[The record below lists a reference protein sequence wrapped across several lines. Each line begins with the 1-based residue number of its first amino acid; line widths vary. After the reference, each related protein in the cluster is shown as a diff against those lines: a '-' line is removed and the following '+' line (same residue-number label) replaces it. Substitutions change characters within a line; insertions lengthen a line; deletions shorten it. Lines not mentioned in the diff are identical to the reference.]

1 MRFWH
6 LGSRDRSVSDEG
18 AGVTERLAFGE
29 EARETLRSIG
39 ERLETG
45 IDAEPDDQRKSV
57 HVWHLVL
64 TTVAYDVSEAA
75 LSLGAHGSVRA
86 ARMLN
91 RSLTEYAFRAH
102 RYRCGPGRAEE
113 DAAQASAM
121 ARKLML
127 PTRNVMGHMTPDE
140 HAKFTAY
147 LDAGPSKIALGRI
160 RELLVATLTS
170 LNVGPETFGEYLE
183 WLQVEYTLG
192 SGLLHGDMV
201 ALLDVFRKG
210 NENRAE
216 RGERSLHFTR
226 QDELIRTVTALILL
240 IAAIE
245 LFNGADLG
253 GREMVKRLEA
263 RFFGKQRH
271 ITVWQHNALLPLL
284 GVRRS

>member
-1 MRFWH
+1 VN
-6 LGSRDRSVSDEG
+6 GED
-18 AGVTERLAFGE
+18 AGVSERLAFGE
-29 EARETLRSIG
+29 EVRNMLRVIG
-39 ERLETG
+39 ERLEAV

-64 TTVAYDVSEAA
+64 TTMAYDVSEAA
-75 LSLGAHGSVRA
+75 LSLGAQGSVRA

-102 RYRCGPGRAEE
+102 QYRCEPGQAEE
-113 DAAQASAM
+113 DMAQAPAM

-127 PTRNVMGHMTPDE
+127 PTRNIMGHMTPDE
-140 HAKFTAY
+140 HAKFKAY
-147 LDAGPSKIALGRI
+147 LDAGPSKVTLGRI
-160 RELLVATLTS
+160 RDLMIATLTS
-170 LNVGPETFGEYLE
+170 LAVGPKTFDEYVE

-201 ALLDVFRKG
+201 GLLDVFRKG
-210 NENRAE
+210 EENRAE
-216 RGERSLHFTR
+216 RGERSLHFVR
-226 QDELIRTVTALILL
+226 QDELIRTITALILL

-245 LFNGADLG
+245 LFNDADLG
-253 GREMVKRLEA
+253 GRQMVKRLDA
-263 RFFGKQRH
+263 GFFGKQRH